1 MKREIE
7 RGDLFYYDFGSREG
21 SIQSGLRPV
30 MVVQANNFNANAP
43 TVIVAALT
51 SVIKKQ
57 YLPSH
62 IVLGENYGL
71 KKPSMVLLEQ
81 VQTVN
86 KKELTE
92 YVGTVDDEK
101 LLRRIN

>member
-43 TVIVAALT
+43 
-51 SVIKKQ
+51 
-57 YLPSH
+57 
-62 IVLGENYGL
+62 LGNL
-71 KKPSMVLLEQ
+71 F
-81 VQTVN
+81 
-86 KKELTE
+86 
-92 YVGTVDDEK
+92 
-101 LLRRIN
+101 